1 MISFSKEVYSN
12 FFNSG
17 LFHQLH
23 PKIVAK
29 LLTNNS
35 CEKVIE
41 NVLTSEPDTK
51 KILADD
57 FNDLYN
63 SLYALQE
70 LKAFNLL
77 LWLTQ
82 NGAHLGT
89 LKNVIQFLKQFPDNP
104 FTADLLLKKWQT
116 DPYQITEISGVGFLS
131 ADKIALKS
139 GFKPDG
145 DERLLAMA
153 KEALKQ
159 SCDISG
165 GGCKESLFHDTLEKI
180 CKTNPTPL
188 TLQELKNRLFKTIQ
202 LAQDHKLARK
212 LTDENNNVYFFTE
225 SLFQSEEACAKILL
239 RLSEQ
244 NTNLKKPNNKT
255 LESIQDKIKISLN
268 EGQLQALDTVF
279 NKKISLIVG
288 KPGSGKTTL
297 LKALTPIIQ
306 EQKNQILFLAPTG
319 MAAKRISK
327 AVGQTAKTI
336 HRALCIDPAE
346 FKKQNNAKQNIIG
359 KIDADVVI
367 VDESSMMDC
376 FLFQNLLGALS
387 PETSLILLG
396 DPEQLPSVGPGRVL
410 FDLIQSKTIPCAQLN
425 KIERQKE
432 DSNIIDTALSV
443 SDGVFPKLDDLN
455 ENCIFLEHHNS
466 TDIAQRIAKMLI
478 NNVSKKYNIYEEVQI
493 ICASKKGP
501 TGSDAL
507 NLKFQELLNPQ
518 SPLKSQI
525 NLSKSS
531 SSSIV
536 LRTGDKVMHLTND
549 FDMELIALENDN
561 PSAISKG
568 VFNGDLGIIVDIN
581 PLKSIVKVRYDNGIA
596 TYNLKEAQK
605 SLDLAY
611 CCTVH
616 KFQGSEAPVI
626 FFIATKHT
634 PTILASKNLV
644 YTAITRAKNK
654 CVIIGD
660 PYFFERSVKIESSS
674 KRSTRLCGLINGTI
688 TPSYAD
694 ALEMSIFE
702 QRSFNK
708 KIPQKTPPP
717 LKKTKAK
724 SL

>member
-1 MISFSKEVYSN
+1 MFAFSKEVYSN

-29 LLTNNS
+29 ILANNS
-35 CEKVIE
+35 FEKVIE
-41 NVLTSEPDTK
+41 NVLTSEVNTK
-51 KILADD
+51 KILGDD
-57 FNDLYN
+57 FDDLYN
-63 SLYALQE
+63 SLYSLQE

-82 NGAHLGT
+82 NSAHLGT
-89 LKNVIQFLKQFPDNP
+89 LKSVLQFVKQFPDNS
-104 FTADLLLKKWQT
+104 FTSDLLLKKWQI
-116 DPYQITEISGVGFLS
+116 DPYKITEISGVGFLS
-131 ADKIALKS
+131 ADKIAIKS
-139 GFKPDG
+139 GFAPDG

-153 KEALKQ
+153 REALKQ

-180 CKTNPTPL
+180 CNTNPTPL

-225 SLFQSEEACAKILL
+225 ALFQSEEACAKILL

-244 NTNLKKPNNKT
+244 NTNLKKPNNET
-255 LESIQDKIKISLN
+255 LQSIQDKIKISLN
-268 EGQLQALDTVF
+268 EGQLQAIDTVF

-297 LKALTPIIQ
+297 LKALTPIL
-306 EQKNQILFLAPTG
+306 ESTDNKILFVAPTG

-336 HRALCIDPAE
+336 HRALCVDPQD
-346 FKKQNNAKQNIIG
+346 KKNNKQKNSGI

-376 FLFQNLLGALS
+376 FLFETLLNALN
-387 PETSLILLG
+387 PNTSLILLG

-410 FDLIQSKTIPCAQLN
+410 FDLIQSKTIPTAQLN

-432 DSNIIDTALSV
+432 GSNIIDTALSV
-443 SDGVFPKLDDLN
+443 SGGVFPRLDDLN
-455 ENCIFLEHHNS
+455 ENCIFLEHKNS
-466 TDIAQRIAKMLI
+466 TDIAQRISKMLI

-501 TGSDAL
+501 TGSDFL
-507 NLKFQELLNPQ
+507 NLKFQELLNPP
-518 SPLKSQI
+518 SSSKPQI
-525 NLSKSS
+525 NLSKSAT
-531 SSSIV
+531 SSIV
-536 LRTGDKVMHLTND
+536 LRKGDKVMHLTND
-549 FDMELIALENDN
+549 FDMNIENPVDEK
-561 PSAISKG
+561 ISVKSQG
-568 VFNGDLGIIVDIN
+568 VFNGDLGIIIDIN
-581 PLKSIVKVRYDNGIA
+581 QLKSIVKVKYDNGIA

-626 FFIATKHT
+626 FFIATQHT
-634 PTILASKNLV
+634 PQILASKNLV

-654 CVIIGD
+654 CVILGD
-660 PYFFERSVKIESSS
+660 KSFFERSVKIESAS

-694 ALEMSIFE
+694 PMEMSIFE
-702 QRSFNK
+702 KRSFDK
-708 KIPQKTPPP
+708 KIPSTNNASI
-717 LKKTKAK
+717 KKTKAK